1 MRRLSVTM
9 ATALAPLVW
18 GTTYLVTTQ
27 FLPSDAPL
35 FAALMRALPAGLL
48 ALALSRTLPR
58 GSWWW
63 RAAVLGVLN
72 IGAFFPLLF
81 VAAYRLPGGL
91 AATLG
96 AGQPLIVAVLAV
108 VLLGQA
114 WSAWRLGWGV
124 IGVLGVALV
133 VLRADAVP
141 DLLGVVAGLAGAAS
155 MGLGVTLT
163 KRWGRP
169 TGALAFAGWQLTAGG
184 LALLPL
190 TLIVEGVPTGIDAT
204 AVAGYAWLG
213 LVGGLLAYT
222 LWFTG
227 IGRIPV
233 TSAAMLALLSPVVAA
248 ALGALVLGERFEPAQ
263 LLGFALALCAIVA
276 GQLRAG
282 AAEPPAATGP
292 QNVPTAALPVEP
304 LAAVGAPVHP
314 GTGPVRLG
322 VGTERPA
329 EADSGQ
335 ACR

>member
-1 MRRLSVTM
+1 MRHLSVTL

-27 FLPSDAPL
+27 FLPPDAPL

-48 ALALSRTLPR
+48 AVALSRALPR

-63 RAAVLGVLN
+63 RSAVLGVLN
-72 IGAFFPLLF
+72 IGAFFLLLF

-124 IGVLGVALV
+124 VGVVGVALV

-141 DLLGVVAGLAGAAS
+141 DVLGVAAGLAGAAS

-184 LALLPL
+184 LVLVPL
-190 TLIVEGVPTGIDAT
+190 TLVVEGVPAGIDAP

-213 LVGGLLAYT
+213 VVGGLLAYT

-263 LLGFALALCAIVA
+263 LLGFALALGAIVA
-276 GQLRAG
+276 SQLRTGTATPPP
-282 AAEPPAATGP
+282 EPGP
-292 QNVPTAALPVEP
+292 QTVPAVAGTVGPEAVADGHAESAPEPV
-304 LAAVGAPVHP
+304 
-314 GTGPVRLG
+314 
-322 VGTERPA
+322 
-329 EADSGQ
+329 
-335 ACR
+335 CR